1 MGLSGLKVSELSL
14 GSWVTFG
21 VQLDQQR
28 ATGIIHAAYKQGIN
42 YFDNADVYDLG
53 QAEILMGQAIAD
65 LPRHELVISSKVF
78 WPTQKSPNDWGLSRK
93 HSMESVHASLK
104 RLNTE
109 YLDLYFCHRYDIETP
124 LEEVVQ
130 TMAILVRQG
139 KILYWGTSEWQA
151 AQIANAIEL
160 ARSYGLIS
168 PSMEQPMYN
177 LFTRRKVELDLIL
190 LCRSMGIGLTTFSPF
205 FFGLLTGKYNNGI
218 PADSRANMDGD
229 TETKDAITPQRVEK
243 VRLLA
248 VLAKE
253 LGITTAQ
260 LSIAYL
266 LSAPEVGTVIM
277 GASRISQ
284 LDENLKAAGLST
296 TLIPEVLERLTAL
309 LGLATLE

>member
-1 MGLSGLKVSELSL
+1 MV
-14 GSWVTFG
+14 GS
-21 VQLDQQR
+21 
-28 ATGIIHAAYKQGIN
+28 I
-42 YFDNADVYDLG
+42 
-53 QAEILMGQAIAD
+53 
-65 LPRHELVISSKVF
+65 
-78 WPTQKSPNDWGLSRK
+78 
-93 HSMESVHASLK
+93 ES
-104 RLNTE
+104 NNGE
-109 YLDLYFCHRYDIETP
+109 
-124 LEEVVQ
+124 
-130 TMAILVRQG
+130 
-139 KILYWGTSEWQA
+139 A

-266 LSAPEVGTVIM
+266 LSAPEGGTVIM